1 MGDITKRQ
9 REILRYIKDF
19 MLAHGTTPS
28 IREIG
33 EGVGLY
39 STSTVHAHFQRLVN
53 CGYIEPIEPTLLML
67 PLKPWVFLDSLKFQR
82 FTVPA

>member
-9 REILRYIKDF
+9 KEILRYIKDF
-19 MLAHGTTPS
+19 MIAHGTTPS

-39 STSTVHAHFQRLVN
+39 STSTVHAHFQRLVDS
-53 CGYIEPIEPTLLML
+53 GYIEQIGE
-67 PLKPWVFLDSLKFQR
+67 KSYR
-82 FTVPA
+82 YTVKGMRYVEDENNE

>member
-9 REILRYIKDF
+9 KEILRYIKDF
-19 MLAHGTTPS
+19 MIAHGTTPS

-39 STSTVHAHFQRLVN
+39 STSTVHAHFQRLVD
-53 CGYIEPIEPTLLML
+53 CGYIEQIGDKSYRYKVKGMEYREVEDG
-67 PLKPWVFLDSLKFQR
+67 KVD
-82 FTVPA
+82 